1 MIATQKKL
9 LWAKMTSTKIQAQN
23 SNIAKRMGKIEKLEK
38 GMALLNAMRHII
50 GETEYGKR
58 VQHVLAAFPS
68 FDTYDA
74 TVNAS
79 IVIDLVDDEEEV
91 GVLDDDDC
99 RIVVVPALNKN
110 CTAKASTS
118 AADPLSYAT
127 FERPKRRNDNNDA
140 DYDDIS
146 EDDDP
151 TDLRHIVVCQ
161 GNPLNKMVLPDD
173 SDNDEHDDNTPGPVV
188 FNSA

>member
-1 MIATQKKL
+1 
-9 LWAKMTSTKIQAQN
+9 MTSTKIQAQN

-79 IVIDLVDDEEEV
+79 IVIDLVDDEEEG

-99 RIVVVPALNKN
+99 WIVVVRAPNKN
-110 CTAKASTS
+110 CTAKATS

-127 FERPKRRNDNNDA
+127 FETPKKGNDNNDA
-140 DYDDIS
+140 DYDNIS

-151 TDLRHIVVCQ
+151 ADLRHIVVCQ
-161 GNPLNKMVLPDD
+161 GNPLSKMVPPDD
-173 SDNDEHDDNTPGPVV
+173 SDDEHDDSTPGPVV
-188 FNSA
+188 FNSE